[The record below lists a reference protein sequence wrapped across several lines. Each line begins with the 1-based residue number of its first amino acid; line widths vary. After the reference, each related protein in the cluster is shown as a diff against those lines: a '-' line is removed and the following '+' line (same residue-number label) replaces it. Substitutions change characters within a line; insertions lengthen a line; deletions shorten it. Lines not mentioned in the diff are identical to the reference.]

1 MIFNKLRKAFSL
13 TELLIVVVVIAVL
26 FSAMLP
32 IMTKRRNGATS
43 GNEPVWQF
51 VSGEQRDAFYDRNVP
66 NLRTAAYFGVNPG
79 DITSGATDYLSK
91 AVIKANAKQHHIQFR
106 YGNANG
112 SLTGL
117 FVMDDKG
124 NTLGTGKLLGDSGEN
139 SNSIISKSTNSNN
152 TVLGKGVFARV
163 KNVSTLTSEG
173 VTYGGVTSVGA
184 NSSMGKSSNST
195 IHSSTV
201 AIGASANQYG
211 NSANSV
217 VVGSAAA
224 KTEVRSVSDT
234 TALGFGVLGL
244 PDSSA
249 SDAVMAG
256 PDAAALGSYSSGDVI
271 LGSNYVGDRSDHS
284 GYNTIVGYGAYSNGP
299 AKSSYITAVGYQACD
314 SLGPESNS
322 DTARKNATP
331 SKKTCIGA
339 SSGGTF
345 GPSSNSTKNIGWE
358 NDDLDHIFL
367 GGAPQHQ
374 SVGGRSALEIHNI
387 ARKANVN
394 SNEGYMAKSA
404 SYIHPGG
411 AKPDMAPT
419 VVMNSNLV
427 VRGNVYWPTL
437 DGNLRSHSLMMAS
450 PSGDTEKGAD
460 RCDRKCWSRFGRK
473 YWRSGQ
479 CGSLWHDLF
488 NTLGTIGSVLLVSAF
503 NILVVGGVGGAVV
516 CSILAVDAMKGANG
530 ERPVDPVAVNII
542 ANSYDNS
549 GNNVCAY
556 GQGSTLQNY
565 PRNTG
570 GDYHFHGCPDLKL
583 SDARLKENIS
593 ENKAAIEKL
602 LLIMPYNYTF
612 KADKNAK
619 PQVGVIAQDLQK
631 YFPESVAKDN
641 KGYMNIR
648 LDEMFFASI
657 NTLKNLDSIV
667 LNIENDVAVLESDA
681 DKLSNEHKSINKKI
695 NNMNNRLNK
704 LEK

>member
-124 NTLGTGKLLGDSGEN
+124 NTLGTGKLIGDSGEN
-139 SNSIISKSTNSNN
+139 SNSIISKSANSNN

-163 KNVSTLTSEG
+163 KNVSTLTS
-173 VTYGGVTSVGA
+173 VGA
-184 NSSMGKSSNST
+184 NSSMGRSANST

-201 AIGASANQYG
+201 AIGANANQYG

-217 VVGSAAA
+217 VVGAGAA
-224 KTEVRSVSDT
+224 KTEAGSVNNT

-345 GPSSNSTKNIGWE
+345 GPSSNSTKNI
-358 NDDLDHIFL
+358 FKT
-367 GGAPQHQ
+367 
-374 SVGGRSALEIHNI
+374 
-387 ARKANVN
+387 RKI
-394 SNEGYMAKSA
+394 Y
-404 SYIHPGG
+404 Y
-411 AKPDMAPT
+411 
-419 VVMNSNLV
+419 
-427 VRGNVYWPTL
+427 
-437 DGNLRSHSLMMAS
+437 
-450 PSGDTEKGAD
+450 
-460 RCDRKCWSRFGRK
+460 
-473 YWRSGQ
+473 
-479 CGSLWHDLF
+479 
-488 NTLGTIGSVLLVSAF
+488 
-503 NILVVGGVGGAVV
+503 
-516 CSILAVDAMKGANG
+516 
-530 ERPVDPVAVNII
+530 
-542 ANSYDNS
+542 
-549 GNNVCAY
+549 
-556 GQGSTLQNY
+556 
-565 PRNTG
+565 
-570 GDYHFHGCPDLKL
+570 
-583 SDARLKENIS
+583 
-593 ENKAAIEKL
+593 NK
-602 LLIMPYNYTF
+602 
-612 KADKNAK
+612 
-619 PQVGVIAQDLQK
+619 
-631 YFPESVAKDN
+631 
-641 KGYMNIR
+641 
-648 LDEMFFASI
+648 
-657 NTLKNLDSIV
+657 
-667 LNIENDVAVLESDA
+667 
-681 DKLSNEHKSINKKI
+681 
-695 NNMNNRLNK
+695 
-704 LEK
+704 